1 MLIPIDLNNIPEENK
16 RCMADLIQNANSKEY
31 TNVKGFKQKYIDLMY
46 KLGYYKDNESLFER
60 KSSQIWS
67 LQLV

>member
-1 MLIPIDLNNIPEENK
+1 MLIPIKFEHVTEENS
-16 RCMADLIQNANSKEY
+16 RCMSDLILNANSKEY

-60 KSSQIWS
+60 KSSN
-67 LQLV
+67 